1 MAERPIV
8 KLIDWL
14 PLAIALI
21 APASSSAQDG
31 SASDLGVLE
40 RAHSAPVS
48 LGPMTPAETKLP
60 TSPGRTLS
68 PNPLW
73 EIPLKSLS
81 STRERPI
88 FTPSRRPPPPAVAAP
103 VLQDRSPPPKP
114 PRIERPELSL
124 VGTVAGEEQ
133 SIGIFIEQTTK
144 APLRL
149 KIGED
154 YKGWKLRGVRAR
166 EVTLE
171 RDARAEIL
179 TLPHPGEGSSD
190 SESRQVENVAQRP
203 LAAPDMTETSRPN
216 LAGPPNAPQRRRI
229 DR

>member
-8 KLIDWL
+8 KLVDWL
-14 PLAIALI
+14 LLAISLAVS
-21 APASSSAQDG
+21 ASSLALDA

-40 RAHSAPVS
+40 RAQSAPVS
-48 LGPMTPAETKLP
+48 SGPTTLAEKESP
-60 TSPGRTLS
+60 TSPKRTLS

-73 EIPLKSLS
+73 ETPLKGLS

-88 FTPSRRPPPPAVAAP
+88 FSPSRRPPPPAVAAP
-103 VLQDRSPPPKP
+103 ILQAQSPPPKQ

-124 VGTVAGEEQ
+124 VGTVTGEEE
-133 SIGIFIEQTTK
+133 SFGIFIEQTTK

-154 YKGWKLRGVRAR
+154 YQGWKLRGVRAR